1 MTDPARRR
9 ARDLLAEAERQ
20 EAAEG
25 EKRGQLMLWLAL
37 AGGLA
42 ALGIVLLVFSNSVP
56 LNVLAYVVGSLVP
69 LFLVTLSRRS
79 AVRWQEDSGLSLPR
93 WVSSTSLVIT
103 VVAVVGAVLH
113 AYLISR
119 HVGPPV

>member
-1 MTDPARRR
+1 
-9 ARDLLAEAERQ
+9 
-20 EAAEG
+20 
-25 EKRGQLMLWLAL
+25 MLWLAL